1 MPAPTQAEKTERRI
15 ERRCRKAI
23 SDYQLIE
30 DGDKVL
36 IGLSGGKDS
45 LCLLEMLGKRM
56 MIHKPSFTAT
66 AVHIR
71 MENVSYETDCE
82 YIRQFAAKWNIPLYI
97 ETTRFEFDSSNKK
110 TPCFLCSWNRRKQL
124 FTKAQELGCNK
135 IALGHHMD
143 DIIHT
148 TMMNMFFQGHFSTMP
163 AKLRMKKMPITII
176 RPLCM
181 VEERDIL
188 SHAENMKYR
197 QQVIKCPFEKD
208 SHRSDMAEI
217 FRRIENMNPEA
228 RYSMM
233 NALEAEGK
241 LIEI

>member
-56 MIHKPSFTAT
+56 MIHKPSFTAM

-97 ETTRFEFDSSNKK
+97 ETTRFE
-110 TPCFLCSWNRRKQL
+110 
-124 FTKAQELGCNK
+124 
-135 IALGHHMD
+135 
-143 DIIHT
+143 
-148 TMMNMFFQGHFSTMP
+148 
-163 AKLRMKKMPITII
+163 
-176 RPLCM
+176 
-181 VEERDIL
+181 
-188 SHAENMKYR
+188 
-197 QQVIKCPFEKD
+197 
-208 SHRSDMAEI
+208 
-217 FRRIENMNPEA
+217 
-228 RYSMM
+228 
-233 NALEAEGK
+233 
-241 LIEI
+241 